1 MISIYLQKFL
11 LEDLSV
17 VDFVGT
23 SSCAAITSLCLQLW
37 SLCRNLVATGFEVL
51 HPKRKFYQVTVSRQ
65 APGDVMSS
73 LFSGTGEII
82 SRAFGDL

>member
-11 LEDLSV
+11 LEELSV

-23 SSCAAITSLCLQLW
+23 SSCAAIHSLCLQLW
-37 SLCRNLVATGFEVL
+37 SLCRNLFATGFEVL
-51 HPKRKFYQVTVSRQ
+51 HQKMKFYQVTVSRQ

-73 LFSGTGEII
+73 LFSDTGEII
-82 SRAFGDL
+82 SGAFGDF